1 MKLTTAFAAASL
13 TAIALT
19 ACQPETPI
27 AAQQNAQAENSA
39 AVAADHL
46 GAAAGNAV
54 KEGAEAAVVNTAEA
68 AGEVAATAKAT
79 GQDAAAVIDASTQPV
94 QEAYRQG
101 KTQQAAEYGKAP

>member
-46 GAAAGNAV
+46 GAAGDAV
-54 KEGAEAAVVNTAEA
+54 KEGAEAAAVNTAEA
-68 AGEVAATAKAT
+68 AGEVAATAKAA